1 MVKQDTPRR
10 TLSRSSKRNSQISS
24 LKDLTLLDRTKSES
38 KADAA
43 PGALPVFPPDGEV
56 GWRGFP
62 DRVYVLAAAI
72 FQNTHVVKSAAH
84 RLISFGKKTSGPM
97 PEAKDNVTQRCAYE
111 LAFNA
116 LKYQELLE
124 DIMIDSCF
132 YLSQPMPDDLMSLVA
147 VMLYD
152 FQDRKFLPRECP
164 ANQREEPKAEVREVE
179 KCLLKFKTKLA
190 ASLARCRIKHDLL
203 TIDCILPDSV
213 RRRQEKAGSQPLYAW
228 VNTLKTSL
236 SEVLDALKREGF
248 AQVKS
253 PGQLDGQTFCQ
264 DPHCQDLLAFPPQQK
279 AGPHRTKLL
288 GQHKLIAQDKSC
300 CVGPWLAGG
309 LLAAE
314 GDVLMAGAPS
324 VLTVAH
330 VAAVVALGPRGPG
343 LSSSSSSGSISSS
356 GPCRVYVCGGDLQP
370 GHREEL
376 QESLNNMGCRN
387 VKVLPEAFQALDVS
401 DLRVQRTQL
410 ILLTPQCSV
419 SAVCNPVGYLLQEN
433 GDTEL
438 LQDLSQGSIGQAK
451 IDALVA
457 RQSKDLKHAL
467 RFPRVQ
473 SVVYCTCS
481 VYPEENEELVSR
493 VLAAGQEDQDRPPF
507 RPNSAVLPQQMCV
520 GEVEERQE
528 RGSGYF
534 KLEPSEE
541 SNGCFIAVLTREVE
555 PEATE
560 TAQEVLARAAAKGL
574 LDGLQTERPP
584 KKERRAR
591 QPHPQH
597 PHHYQGRSS
606 HPHPHPRPHGS
617 VSSQSRVSDF
627 LGRQTKASHSAPAVG
642 SYGSKSAL
650 ASGGKIKLPSQQR
663 QPKSVPASR
672 GSSVPTV
679 SSSLRKPM
687 GRTTSTAASSNS
699 SFNSSSNSFSK
710 ISSNSSSKISSNN
723 SFNIS
728 SKFSSNSSSKI
739 SSNTSFNI
747 SSKISSNSSSKI
759 SSTTNTSTFTFLP
772 GHLLALPP
780 PPAPPAPPSSTA
792 PPKGRQEVLRPMALL
807 LPPAIFPGCPP
818 ALHQLPSR
826 KSRTPPPPA
835 PPRSNPPLSLLQWKS
850 SHPSIPAS
858 RSSGSIQGMYIHP
871 RPWL

>member
-38 KADAA
+38 RAGSAS
-43 PGALPVFPPDGEV
+43 GSLPVFHPGGEV
-56 GWRGFP
+56 GWKGFP

-72 FQNTHVVKSAAH
+72 FQNTHVVKPAAH
-84 RLISFGKKTSGPM
+84 RLISFGKKTSGSM
-97 PEAKDNVTQRCAYE
+97 PVAKDDVTQRCAYE

-152 FQDRKFLPRECP
+152 FQDRKFLPRERP
-164 ANQREEPKAEVREVE
+164 ANQREEPKPEVREVE

-213 RRRQEKAGSQPLYAW
+213 RKRQEKANSQPLYAW

-236 SEVLDALKREGF
+236 SKVLDVLMREGF

-253 PGQLDGQTFCQ
+253 SRQLDGQTFCQ

-279 AGPHRTKLL
+279 AELYRTKLL
-288 GQHKLIAQDKSC
+288 GQYKLIAQDKSC

-309 LLAAE
+309 LLVAE
-314 GDVLMAGAPS
+314 GDILMAGVPS

-330 VAAVVALGPRGPG
+330 VAAIVALGPRGPG
-343 LSSSSSSGSISSS
+343 LSSSSSSSSSSVSSS

-370 GHREEL
+370 GQREEL
-376 QESLNNMGCRN
+376 QESLVNMGCKN
-387 VKVLPEAFQALDVS
+387 VKVLPEAFQALDVN

-438 LQDLSQGSIGQAK
+438 LQDLSQGSIAQAK

-457 RQSKDLKHAL
+457 QQSKDLKHAL
-467 RFPRVQ
+467 NFPRVQ

-507 RPNSAVLPQQMCV
+507 RPNTAALPQQMCM
-520 GEVEERQE
+520 GEVEEGQE
-528 RGSGYF
+528 RGSRFF
-534 KLEPSEE
+534 KLEPSED

-574 LDGLQTERPP
+574 LDGIQTDPPP
-584 KKERRAR
+584 KKER
-591 QPHPQH
+591 
-597 PHHYQGRSS
+597 
-606 HPHPHPRPHGS
+606 PRRRPAFWH
-617 VSSQSRVSDF
+617 
-627 LGRQTKASHSAPAVG
+627 PAVG
-642 SYGSKSAL
+642 NYGSKSAL

-663 QPKSVPASR
+663 QPKSVQPNR
-672 GSSVPTV
+672 GSSGPMV
-679 SSSLRKPM
+679 SSSSRKPM
-687 GRTTSTAASSNS
+687 GRTTSTTAYSNT
-699 SFNSSSNSFSK
+699 
-710 ISSNSSSKISSNN
+710 SSKISSN
-723 SFNIS
+723 IS
-728 SKFSSNSSSKI
+728 SNTSSNISSKI
-739 SSNTSFNI
+739 SSNTSSNI
-747 SSKISSNSSSKI
+747 SSITSSNTSSITSSNTSSKISFNT
-759 SSTTNTSTFTFLP
+759 SSTTNTSTFTIHP
-772 GHLLALPP
+772 NRLLALPS
-780 PPAPPAPPSSTA
+780 PPAPPMATV

-807 LPPAIFPGCPP
+807 LPPAIFPGCP
-818 ALHQLPSR
+818 S
-826 KSRTPPPPA
+826 PPA
-835 PPRSNPPLSLLQWKS
+835 PVPSTSSPSCRARRVRSNPALSLLQWKS

>member
-38 KADAA
+38 RAGSAS
-43 PGALPVFPPDGEV
+43 GSLPVFHPGGEV
-56 GWRGFP
+56 GWKGFP

-72 FQNTHVVKSAAH
+72 FQNTHVVKPAAH
-84 RLISFGKKTSGPM
+84 RLINFGKKTSGSM
-97 PEAKDNVTQRCAYE
+97 PVAKDDVTQRCAYE

-152 FQDRKFLPRECP
+152 FQDRKFLPRERP
-164 ANQREEPKAEVREVE
+164 ANQREEPKPEVREVE

-213 RRRQEKAGSQPLYAW
+213 RKRQEKANSQPLYAW

-236 SEVLDALKREGF
+236 SEVLDVLMREGF

-253 PGQLDGQTFCQ
+253 SRQLDGQTFCQ
-264 DPHCQDLLAFPPQQK
+264 DPHCQDLLAFPPQQN
-279 AGPHRTKLL
+279 AELYRTKLL
-288 GQHKLIAQDKSC
+288 GQYKLIAQDKSC

-309 LLAAE
+309 LLVAE
-314 GDVLMAGAPS
+314 GDVLMAGVPS

-330 VAAVVALGPRGPG
+330 VAAIVALGPRGPG
-343 LSSSSSSGSISSS
+343 LSSSSSSSSNVSSS

-376 QESLNNMGCRN
+376 QESLVNMGCKN
-387 VKVLPEAFQALDVS
+387 VKVLPEAFQALDVN

-438 LQDLSQGSIGQAK
+438 LQDLSQGSIAQVK

-467 RFPRVQ
+467 NFPRVQ

-507 RPNSAVLPQQMCV
+507 RPNVAALPQQMCV
-520 GEVEERQE
+520 GEVEEGQE
-528 RGSGYF
+528 RGSRFF
-534 KLEPSEE
+534 KLEPSED

-574 LDGLQTERPP
+574 LDGIQTDPPP

-591 QPHPQH
+591 QHH
-597 PHHYQGRSS
+597 PHHRPGGPANQGRSS

-627 LGRQTKASHSAPAVG
+627 LARQTKASHSAPAVG
-642 SYGSKSAL
+642 NHGSKSAL

-663 QPKSVPASR
+663 QPKSVQPNR
-672 GSSVPTV
+672 GSSGPMV
-679 SSSLRKPM
+679 SSSPRKPM
-687 GRTTSTAASSNS
+687 GRTTSTTASSNT
-699 SFNSSSNSFSK
+699 SSN
-710 ISSNSSSKISSNN
+710 ISSNTSSNI
-723 SFNIS
+723 F
-728 SKFSSNSSSKI
+728 SKI
-739 SSNTSFNI
+739 SSNTSSNI
-747 SSKISSNSSSKI
+747 SSITSSNTSSNISSITSSKISFNTSSNT
-759 SSTTNTSTFTFLP
+759 STTNTSTFTIHP
-772 GHLLALPP
+772 NRLLAL
-780 PPAPPAPPSSTA
+780 PAPPAPPMATV

-818 ALHQLPSR
+818 ALHKLPSR
-826 KSRTPPPPA
+826 QSRTPPPM
-835 PPRSNPPLSLLQWKS
+835 RSNPALSNPALSNPALSLLQWKS